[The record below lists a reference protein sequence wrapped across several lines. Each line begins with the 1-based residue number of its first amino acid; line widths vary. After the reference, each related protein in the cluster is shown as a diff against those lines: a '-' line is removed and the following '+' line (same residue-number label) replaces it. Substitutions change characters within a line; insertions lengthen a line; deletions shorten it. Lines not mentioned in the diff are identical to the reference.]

1 VGLRTTASPPLGQRA
16 RTRNGPASAFYW
28 LLLAVGL
35 TALQLPLLLWPQ
47 WLLVELGGAVLL
59 AFLLALP
66 TGAHRSGASLALCL
80 ASAQVGL
87 SESGASVGVLKF
99 APLVLAVTLHLIGN
113 PAVAPLHGAFR
124 RALLPLGCFL
134 FWALAFAWESY
145 DPLTLALRVVSLGLL
160 FALAFWLVPR
170 SLQAPRDWEILASW
184 LLIALIPTT
193 LATAFGSGGEVR
205 SSGTLT
211 NANSAAWV
219 SATAGALAV
228 SQAAGARSTWGRAL
242 GLAVLVLAGVAI
254 LQTGSRA
261 GTLLLGV
268 TLSLGYLV
276 ALAALSHRRIPRSP
290 AQRFGSLALAV
301 SVLGA
306 TALTFATG
314 GEKEHRALDF
324 GASGGLNTRDEIWQT
339 TVATTMRVSPLTG
352 RGYGVGGHSAYV
364 GIFNGTGVVGSLL
377 FLWFLVSVLSRI
389 GSHIASRR
397 TSPASAYLAAF
408 IPAYMLGCAFEDGL
422 TSAAFPPAVV
432 AWAVMGLLVSR
443 PDLARL
449 TPLDRAKASAR
460 EGPRQGA
467 SRV

>member
-1 VGLRTTASPPLGQRA
+1 VGLRTPASPVLGQRV

-35 TALQLPLLLWPQ
+35 TALQLPLLFWPQ
-47 WLLVELGGAVLL
+47 WLLVELGGTVLL
-59 AFLLALP
+59 AFLLAAP

-80 ASAQVGL
+80 AGAQVGL
-87 SESGASVGVLKF
+87 TESGGSVGMLKF
-99 APLVLAVTLHLIGN
+99 APLVLAVTLHLVGN
-113 PAVAPLHGAFR
+113 PAAAPLHGAFR

-134 FWALAFAWESY
+134 FWTLAFAWESY
-145 DPLTLALRVVSLGLL
+145 DPLTVTLRLVSLGLL
-160 FALAFWLVPR
+160 FAVAFWLVPR
-170 SLQAPRDWEILASW
+170 SLRAPRDWEILANW
-184 LLIALIPTT
+184 LLIALVPTT
-193 LATAFGSGGEVR
+193 LATAFGSSGEVR

-219 SATAGALAV
+219 SATAGVLAV
-228 SQAAGARSTWGRAL
+228 SQAAGARSTYGKVL
-242 GLAVLVLAGVAI
+242 GSTVLVLAGFAV
-254 LQTGSRA
+254 LRTGSRA
-261 GTLLLGV
+261 GALLLGV
-268 TLSLGYLV
+268 TLSLGYLIS
-276 ALAALSHRRIPRSP
+276 LAALSHRRISRSP
-290 AQRFGSLALAV
+290 AQRFGSLALAML
-301 SVLGA
+301 VLGA
-306 TALTFATG
+306 TALAFTTG
-314 GEKEHRALDF
+314 AVRKHRALDL
-324 GASGGLNTRDEIWQT
+324 GASGGLNSRDEIWQNAVT
-339 TVATTMRVSPLTG
+339 GTMSVSPLTG
-352 RGYGVGGHSAYV
+352 RGYGIGGHSTYV
-364 GIFNGTGVVGSLL
+364 GVLSGTGVVGSLL